1 MLGKFTRG
9 TVLAILAWLI
19 VTYVFS
25 TAGKSAPP
33 PPSDQPVGYMFT

>member
-25 TAGKSAPP
+25 TAGKSEPP
-33 PPSDQPVGYMFT
+33 PPSNQVIGYMST